1 MDQIVVGN
9 ALTAKAPKGFV
20 ALKALSVHHYT
31 DRLFAFKTERPSGF
45 RFRSGEFAMIGLMV
59 NGKPLVRAYSIA
71 SPNWEEHLEFY
82 SIKVPDGPLTSRLQN
97 IQVGDHILI
106 RPKPVGTLV
115 FDALLPGN
123 RLFLLST
130 GTGIAPFASVIR
142 DPEVYE
148 KFEYVYLL
156 HTCREAAELQYGAD
170 LVQSV
175 HDNEFLGPLAVGK
188 LHHLPAATREAHVNT
203 GRIDAWIKD
212 GRLAQFAGGDL
223 TPETDRV
230 MICGSMA
237 MLETLKGVCETL
249 GFDEGSNSMPGQFV
263 IEKAFAE

>member
-1 MDQIVVGN
+1 MNQ
-9 ALTAKAPKGFV
+9 ATMMTAPDAATPKGFA
-20 ALKALSVHHYT
+20 ALRVLEVRDYT
-31 DRLFAFKTERPSGF
+31 DRLFVFRTERPAGF
-45 RFRSGEFAMIGLMV
+45 RFRSGEFAMLGLMV

-97 IQVGDHILI
+97 IRVGDHILI

-115 FDALLPGN
+115 FDALLPGR

-148 KFEYVYLL
+148 KFDQVFLL
-156 HTCREAAELQYGAD
+156 HTCREVPELQYGID
-170 LVQSV
+170 LVASV
-175 HDNEFLGPLAVGK
+175 QANPYLGELAAGK
-188 LHHLPAATREAHVNT
+188 LHHLPATTREDYAQT
-203 GRIDAWIKD
+203 GRIDRWIAD
-212 GRLAQFAGGDL
+212 GRLAAFAGGDL
-223 TPETDRV
+223 TPRTDRV

-237 MLETLKGVCETL
+237 MLETLKSVCEAK
-249 GFDEGSNSMPGQFV
+249 GFVEGSNSKPGQFV
-263 IEKAFAE
+263 IEKAFAG